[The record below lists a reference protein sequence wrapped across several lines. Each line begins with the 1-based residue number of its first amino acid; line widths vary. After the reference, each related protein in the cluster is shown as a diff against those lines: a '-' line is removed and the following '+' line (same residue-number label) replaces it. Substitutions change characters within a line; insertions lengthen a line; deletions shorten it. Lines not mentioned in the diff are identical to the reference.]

1 MSYKSDSASLGGQ
14 VPPSNVEPTSESSLT
29 NGQLVA
35 HSTSVAFP
43 TPHESG
49 EAGPHASAIT
59 EAHLIGARYRE
70 IRSLGQGGTGATLLV
85 ADTADGDALRA
96 LKWITAPA
104 RDDAPAAVDSAAL
117 ACRAALAGEFQL
129 LATLDHP
136 HLTRVFDFGHDARRG
151 GWYLVEE
158 WSNGTTFPA
167 HDPARSPAFT
177 DTTLADLAHQLLGTL
192 AFLHERGIV
201 HGDIQP
207 GNVLLEDRDGTP
219 YLRLIDFSGALARWL
234 PAGAVTGTPGYV
246 APEVLSGAPRS
257 PATDLY
263 AAGVLLAGA
272 RPPHDG
278 SNGNG
283 ARTALDD
290 LCDGLR
296 QRDPSLR
303 LASAHA
309 AARILSD
316 DAAAPAQPSSVAQ
329 APLFGR
335 ERALEQALAQ
345 LGFGAAS
352 APTREARLVVVD
364 GAVGIGKSRFLDEIE
379 TRARLEGTRVARVHA
394 DRDRARTEL
403 APGELTVFD
412 PLPHPLSP
420 AGRAIRAALVESATD
435 AAALGPRIAGAPAS
449 EDDAHAWSSC
459 LAEQLSSRAA
469 LWIALGPLDEPA
481 CEALA
486 AWVSPRHE
494 GSAACGSIARR
505 SGGNPLLLLELV
517 NARAAGRDLPERG
530 RGVNALTDRIR
541 ALPEPER
548 RVLAALAILDDN
560 ATAAEIACVIDRA
573 AQDVHVLL
581 RRLETRGLVEASP
594 SGDSRW
600 ESRHG
605 LATETALTACDEDQ
619 RAAWHQ
625 RAARA
630 REEGVLAARPLA
642 IARDWLRG
650 REPLRT
656 VTTLARSWDAV
667 AREHAIHGAA
677 SLLAEASGLLRRE
690 DAACPDWLFLAHALE
705 LGGEPESALECAERA
720 GATATT
726 PSERVAAAVARAAAL
741 KALGR
746 VAEASAALDV
756 VAADSDPRVAEMR
769 MRLATLAGKPL
780 EALATADLHAGAAA
794 ALDSPAIWVQRG
806 YAHAAMGQHDLARE
820 LFERARAALAPDA
833 TSERPARALA
843 ASGLGVLAMQAGEHA
858 RAAQCFRDAIA
869 DSDGASSV
877 RERATF
883 RLNLA
888 AALHGQ
894 GELLQALATYAEA
907 AEELRAAGARR
918 ELAHALA
925 SRASLLAFLG
935 DLRAARALAAEA
947 CAVLP
952 SSADANAGIFPW
964 LVAASAAV
972 EDGQLEDA
980 ERAARSV
987 LERSAPRSRER
998 ALALHVVAEAA
1009 RRRGDAGAA
1018 LAALGDVLTLA
1029 ASLDARDLLARAFL
1043 SRGRIASRTRPER
1056 EADLRLALATFT
1068 EVGERI
1074 GRAESA
1080 LTLVAL
1086 LEENG
1091 DPAGQAHE
1099 LVTLAHQAIREQAR
1113 LVPDRYRPL
1122 FLRSRRFDAA
1132 VLDAPDGAGGGIERP
1147 ARVAAKEGEAARSV
1161 RAANRTLLDAR
1172 LMRVLEINRRLA
1184 SERDRQRLLERILDS
1199 AIELAEAERG
1209 FLIVHDGTALEIP
1222 VARNLDRETLARP
1235 GHLISRT
1242 IAERV
1247 LASGEPFDSP
1257 DAMADT
1263 RLASVGSV
1271 HDLRVRSVLCVPC
1284 RGDKGT
1290 VGALYLDHRFWADAF
1305 GPEDRVLVEAIAD
1318 QAAIG
1323 LENLRLADEL
1333 ARRNA
1338 ALERAQRD
1346 LLTQNQAL
1354 AREAEAERARV
1365 AAVEQQLEH
1374 AQRENALR
1382 HRYDRIVGRSPA
1394 MVDVLRLVD
1403 RVTDTESTVL
1413 VYGESGTGKELIARA
1428 IHYNGPRSKAPFV
1441 SLNCGALPETL
1452 LEATLFGHRKGAFT
1466 GAIETRTGLFEEAN
1480 GGTLFLD
1487 EVGDMSPT
1495 MQVRLLRAIQEGEI
1509 RPVGADRPVKVNVRI
1524 VAATHRDL
1532 RAEVEKGNFRQD
1544 LLYRL
1549 EVIVLSL
1556 PALRDRREDIPLIAT
1571 HLLSELAGRDGKPA
1585 PALSRGALELLLSH
1599 DWPGNVRELAS
1610 VLETAR
1616 VLANGDVIQPNDLA
1630 ASPAFHAIRAR
1641 ATAPAASADDDAS
1654 AGGDFREQ
1662 VQAFERK
1669 ILSDSLARASGNM
1682 SRAARALGMDRAQ
1695 MFRLL
1700 KRYGIGQSPATR
1712 ADEPRAWRDDEPRTQ
1727 PIGGPNPRENR

>member
-1 MSYKSDSASLGGQ
+1 M
-14 VPPSNVEPTSESSLT
+14 P
-29 NGQLVA
+29 
-35 HSTSVAFP
+35 
-43 TPHESG
+43 
-49 EAGPHASAIT
+49 
-59 EAHLIGARYRE
+59 LIANRYRPT
-70 IRSLGQGGTGATLLV
+70 RALGRGTTGETWLV
-85 ADTADGDALRA
+85 TDIMSQDAPRA
-96 LKWITAPA
+96 LKWIATAIQGGTAA
-104 RDDAPAAVDSAAL
+104 RSDADGLTTTASPVPRATAD
-117 ACRAALAGEFQL
+117 ACRAALAGEFHL

-136 HLTRVFDFGHDARRG
+136 HLTRVFDFGHDDTRG

-158 WSNGTTFPA
+158 WSSGRPVPIRA
-167 HDPARSPAFT
+167 ADEPRALDAQAVA
-177 DTTLADLAHQLLGTL
+177 TLARQLLDTL
-192 AFLHERGIV
+192 AFLHERGVV

-207 GNVLLEDRDGTP
+207 ANVLIEDRDSAP

-234 PAGAVTGTPGYV
+234 PAAQLTGTPGFI
-246 APEVLSGAPRS
+246 APEVLAGAPRS
-257 PATDLY
+257 AATDLY
-263 AAGVLLAGA
+263 AAGVLLAGML
-272 RPPHDG
+272 P
-278 SNGNG
+278 GNG
-283 ARTALDD
+283 RTDGLPAPLAD

-309 AARILSD
+309 ASRILND
-316 DAAAPAQPSSVAQ
+316 DGAPSAHPPAIAQ

-335 ERALEQALAQ
+335 DRELDQALDQ
-345 LGFGAAS
+345 LGLAGSESPAV
-352 APTREARLVVVD
+352 PNGARLVVVD
-364 GAVGIGKSRFLDEIE
+364 GPIGIGKSRFLDEIE
-379 TRARLEGTRVARVHA
+379 TRARLAGARVARIRA
-394 DRDRARTEL
+394 DRDRSSAALDSEVL
-403 APGELTVFD
+403 AVFD
-412 PLPHPLSP
+412 PLPHPLSRT
-420 AGRAIRAALVESATD
+420 GHAIRAALSEGGT
-435 AAALGPRIAGAPAS
+435 AAAAGCAPRIAGAPAS

-459 LAEQLSSRAA
+459 LAEQRSSRTA
-469 LWIALGPLDEPA
+469 LWIALGPLEERACDE
-481 CEALA
+481 LA
-486 AWVSPRHE
+486 AWVSPSQE
-494 GSAACGSIARR
+494 STAARGSIARR

-541 ALPEPER
+541 ALPESER
-548 RVLAALAILDDN
+548 QVLAALAILDD
-560 ATAAEIACVIDRA
+560 AASADEITRVIEIDA
-573 AQDVHVLL
+573 SDVHVLL
-581 RRLETRGLVEASP
+581 RRLQTRGLVEATAN
-594 SGDSRW
+594 GESRW
-600 ESRHG
+600 ESCHG
-605 LATETALTACDEDQ
+605 LATETALTAAHEDE
-619 RAAWHQ
+619 RTRWHQ
-625 RAARA
+625 RAAHA
-630 REEGVLAARPLA
+630 REEGTLSARPLA

-650 REPLRT
+650 REPRRC
-656 VTTLARSWDAV
+656 VLALERAWDTV
-667 AREHAIHGAA
+667 AREHAIYGAA
-677 SLLAEASGLLRRE
+677 SLLAEASGQLDTH
-690 DAACPDWLFLAHALE
+690 DATCAEWLFLARALE
-705 LGGEPESALECAERA
+705 LCGEPATALECADH
-720 GATATT
+720 AT
-726 PSERVAAAVARAAAL
+726 ARAAGENERVEAALARATAL

-746 VAEASAALDV
+746 IADATATLASLTTAG
-756 VAADSDPRVAEMR
+756 DPRVAELR
-769 MRLATLAGKPL
+769 MRLATLAGRPL
-780 EALATADLHAGAAA
+780 EALAATEASTGATPP
-794 ALDSPAIWVQRG
+794 LDTPAIWVQRG
-806 YAHAAMGQHDLARE
+806 YAHAATGQNDRASE
-820 LFERARAALAPDA
+820 LFERARAALSPECA
-833 TSERPARALA
+833 SERPPRALA
-843 ASGLGVLAMQAGEHA
+843 ASGLGVIAMHAGDHA
-858 RAAQCFRDAIA
+858 RAAQRFQEAIA

-894 GELLQALATYAEA
+894 GEILRALATYAEA

-947 CAVLP
+947 CGALP
-952 SSADANAGIFPW
+952 SGADAHASVFPW
-964 LVAASAAV
+964 LVAANAAV

-980 ERAARSV
+980 ERAARTVIEQSPV
-987 LERSAPRSRER
+987 RSRER
-998 ALALHVVAEAA
+998 ALALGVLAEAA
-1009 RRRGDAGAA
+1009 RRRGDGAAA
-1018 LAALGDVLTLA
+1018 LATLGEVLTLA

-1043 SRGRIASRTRPER
+1043 SRGRVSTRTRAER
-1056 EADLRLALATFT
+1056 EADLRLALATFDET
-1068 EVGERI
+1068 GERI

-1080 LTLVAL
+1080 LTLAAL
-1086 LEENG
+1086 LEEGG
-1091 DPAGQAHE
+1091 DPSDEAAA
-1099 LVTLAHQAIREQAR
+1099 LRTRAHQAIREQAR

-1122 FLRSRRFDAA
+1122 FLRSRHFDAELLA
-1132 VLDAPDGAGGGIERP
+1132 ALDSGAAPAERNV
-1147 ARVAAKEGEAARSV
+1147 RHAAKEGEAARNV

-1209 FLIVHDGTALEIP
+1209 FLVVRDGSTLEIP

-1247 LASGEPFDSP
+1247 LASSEPFDSS

-1284 RGDKGT
+1284 RGDKGV

-1305 GPEDRVLVEAIAD
+1305 GAEDRVLVEAIAD

-1333 ARRNA
+1333 ARRNT
-1338 ALERAQRD
+1338 ALERAQGE
-1346 LLTQNQAL
+1346 LEAQNRAL

-1365 AAVEQQLEH
+1365 AAVENELEN

-1394 MVDVLRLVD
+1394 MIDVLELVD

-1428 IHYNGPRSKAPFV
+1428 IHYNGPRAKGPFV

-1452 LEATLFGHRKGAFT
+1452 LEATLFGHRRGAFP
-1466 GAIETRTGLFEEAN
+1466 GATERRTGLFEEAN

-1549 EVIVLSL
+1549 EVIVLEL
-1556 PALRDRREDIPLIAT
+1556 PPLRDRREDIPLLAS
-1571 HLLSELAGRDGKPA
+1571 HLLGELAEREGKPA
-1585 PALSRGALELLLSH
+1585 PALSRGALELLFRH

-1616 VLANGDVIQPNDLA
+1616 VLASGDVIQPGDLA
-1630 ASPAFHAIRAR
+1630 ASPAFRAIRPRAGGPLALSESE
-1641 ATAPAASADDDAS
+1641 ATA
-1654 AGGDFREQ
+1654 GDFREQ

-1669 ILSDSLARASGNM
+1669 ILSDALARASGNM
-1682 SRAARALGMDRAQ
+1682 SKAARELGMDRAQ

-1712 ADEPRAWRDDEPRTQ
+1712 AEDPRTAALD
-1727 PIGGPNPRENR
+1727 GPNGWESR